1 MPDLLDESLK
11 CSRIFLQAVG
21 SLSVVIVED
30 ITQGACFP
38 HGAHRLVGFRLKDV
52 NSNQNRVRGGTP
64 PARARRA
71 TEIRFQRVQYR

>member
-1 MPDLLDESLK
+1 MPDLLDESIK

-52 NSNQNRVRGGTP
+52 NSN
-64 PARARRA
+64 
-71 TEIRFQRVQYR
+71 